1 MKVELN
7 RIEDYPICI
16 MKRFSHLT
24 ACLLLVLMPLQAL
37 AAVNLMVCNSL
48 MQASATQPVQAVE
61 AMPCHQMTS
70 QVTSSADQADDEMQS
85 QVCKARCATLCA
97 SMHALT
103 VNILTDLPKSLST
116 AIDAYPVSYTS
127 IAQQR
132 LQRPP
137 IFFI

>member
-1 MKVELN
+1 M
-7 RIEDYPICI
+7 
-16 MKRFSHLT
+16 MKRFSHFA

-37 AAVNLMVCNSL
+37 AAANLMVCNSL
-48 MQASATQPVQAVE
+48 MQAGATQQVETAE
-61 AMPCHQMTS
+61 AMPCHQAVN
-70 QVTSSADQADDEMQS
+70 QVSSADQASDEMQS

-103 VNILTDLPKSLST
+103 MNIQTDLPKNVST
-116 AIDAYPVSYTS
+116 AIEAYPVSYSS

-137 IFFI
+137 ISLI